1 MISPP
6 STSCSASTPSRRLT
20 PKSRLVNSV
29 PEGSRSRRTRRRLSA
44 RSCHTPDSFR
54 PCRSS
59 RLRRFAPLNT
69 LQVCCT
75 LHPTMGFTTFQILF
89 PASHGGARKE
99 RPHARSLSTSCEA
112 VGSRRRCAAVRS
124 NSEESGWSAV
134 RDSWLT
140 QLGDH
145 PRWCHTLRSFPLVDS
160 RSTSPW
166 PLPSRRCS
174 RIWLA
179 ARNPSREGR
188 ARSGRRCQVLDLKAL
203 LHRRIRCAASTLPPR
218 RRPMLP
224 WASLPFQDF

>member
-1 MISPP
+1 
-6 STSCSASTPSRRLT
+6 
-20 PKSRLVNSV
+20 VNSV
-29 PEGSRSRRTRRRLSA
+29 PEGSWSRRTRRWPSA

-69 LQVCCT
+69 LQVYCT

-89 PASHGGARKE
+89 PASHGGAREE

-112 VGSRRRCAAVRS
+112 GGVRRRCSATRS
-124 NSEESGWSAV
+124 NSEELVWPAV
-134 RDSWLT
+134 RDCWLT

-145 PRWCHTLRSFPLVDS
+145 PRWCHTLRSFSLADS

-188 ARSGRRCQVLDLKAL
+188 ARTVRLGQALDLKAL
-203 LHRRIRCAASTLPPR
+203 LHRRIRCAVPTLPPR

-224 WASLPFQDF
+224 WASLPFQDL